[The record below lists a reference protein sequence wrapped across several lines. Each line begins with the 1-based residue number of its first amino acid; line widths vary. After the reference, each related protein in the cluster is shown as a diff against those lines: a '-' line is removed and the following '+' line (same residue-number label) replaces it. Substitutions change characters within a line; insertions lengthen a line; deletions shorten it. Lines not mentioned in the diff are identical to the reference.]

1 MKNSRNILGIIGG
14 SGLYN
19 IEGLNNI
26 KEAAADTPFGAPSDN
41 LIFGEI
47 DGKQLVFI
55 PRHGRG
61 HKILPSEINY
71 AANIYALKA
80 AGVSKVISVSA
91 VGSLKKEIVPGD
103 MVIVDQFFDFTK
115 NRKNTFFGDG
125 IVAHVSMAEPVCPCL
140 RNIVIDSCKSLG
152 IRYHSEGTYICIEG
166 PQFSSKAESLFF
178 KNSGFDVIGMTNAT
192 EAKFAREAGLCYTT
206 IAMATDYDCW
216 HEEEENVNAD
226 IIIKILNENAE
237 KAKNIIKEAIKHIA
251 YDYNIEN
258 DSINNNIN
266 NSINDNADIN
276 VNIHHSNDVNS
287 ERKIHNVCSCSCS
300 SSLEHA
306 VVTAK
311 KDVPEQIL
319 KKLAIFEIYK

>member
-1 MKNSRNILGIIGG
+1 MKDSKNILGIIGG

-19 IEGLNNI
+19 IDGLKNI
-26 KEAAADTPFGAPSDN
+26 KEVSADTPFGKPSDN

-61 HKILPSEINY
+61 HRILPSEINY

-125 IVAHVSMAEPVCPCL
+125 IVAHVSMAEPVCSCL

-152 IRYHSEGTYICIEG
+152 IKYHSKGTYICIEG

-192 EAKFAREAGLCYTT
+192 EAKFAREASLCYTT

-216 HEEEENVNAD
+216 HEEEENVTAD

-237 KAKNIIKEAIKHIA
+237 KAKSIIKEAIKYIDHT
-251 YDYNIEN
+251 NIDNSDFSEE
-258 DSINNNIN
+258 DINNIN
-266 NSINDNADIN
+266 SGKNLNTCICASSI
-276 VNIHHSNDVNS
+276 
-287 ERKIHNVCSCSCS
+287 
-300 SSLEHA
+300 EHA

-311 KDVPEQIL
+311 KDVPENIL
-319 KKLAIFEIYK
+319 NKLAIFEIYK

>member
-1 MKNSRNILGIIGG
+1 LKDSQNILGIIGG

-26 KEAAADTPFGAPSDN
+26 NEVTVDTPFGAPSDS

-80 AGVSKVISVSA
+80 AGVSNVISVSA
-91 VGSLKKEIVPGD
+91 VGSLKKEIIPGD

-140 RNIVIDSCKSLG
+140 RNIVINSCKSLG
-152 IRYHSEGTYICIEG
+152 IRYHSKGTYICIEG

-192 EAKFAREAGLCYTT
+192 EAKFAREASLCYTT

-226 IIIKILNENAE
+226 IIIKILNENA
-237 KAKNIIKEAIKHIA
+237 KTAKNIIKEAIKHVA
-251 YDYNIEN
+251 YNDNIIN
-258 DSINNNIN
+258 AVDNNKINNDNISDN
-266 NSINDNADIN
+266 NNVDANIYNAN
-276 VNIHHSNDVNS
+276 ATNS
-287 ERKIHNVCSCSCS
+287 ERKMYNICSCS

-306 VVTAK
+306 IVTPK